1 MINYRNPKV
10 FLESAFAGVGRE
22 PGKEPTMEGKR
33 FAILVGTVALAGVVG
48 GAASNLVLSG
58 RPALADRHEA
68 VKVVR
73 AEKIELVDAGGRAR
87 AWLETDGDGNP
98 GLFLAR
104 ENCILASF
112 SLVGNGKPR
121 LDFGDNCSVRALL
134 KVDDWGNPSFTLF
147 DAKHRK
153 IWAAP

>member
-1 MINYRNPKV
+1 MD
-10 FLESAFAGVGRE
+10 
-22 PGKEPTMEGKR
+22 GKR
-33 FAILVGTVALAGVVG
+33 FAVFLGTVALGAALG
-48 GAASNLVLSG
+48 GAAASLVAAG
-58 RPALADRHEA
+58 RPAFAERQDH
-68 VKVVR
+68 VKIVR
-73 AEKIELVDAGGRAR
+73 AEKIELVDASGRAR
-87 AWLETDGDGNP
+87 AWLETDSDGNP

-134 KVDDWGNPSFTLF
+134 KVDNAGNPSLTLF
-147 DAKHRK
+147 DSSHKA